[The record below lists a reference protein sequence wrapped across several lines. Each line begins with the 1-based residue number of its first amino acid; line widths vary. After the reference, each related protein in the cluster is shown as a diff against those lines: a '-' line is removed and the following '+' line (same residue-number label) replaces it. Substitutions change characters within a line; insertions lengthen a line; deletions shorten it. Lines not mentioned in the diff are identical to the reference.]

1 MLSWNSFA
9 ADVDYEPFS
18 RDFVLNADVTDVD
31 FTVNVIDDT
40 EFEDEETFLVALFRE
55 EPSDA
60 NVTIVPSSA
69 LISIF
74 DNDLPPGSIYV
85 YIHWG

>member
-1 MLSWNSFA
+1 M
-9 ADVDYEPFS
+9 
-18 RDFVLNADVTDVD
+18 TDVD

-74 DNDLPPGSIYV
+74 DNDLPPGSVYV
-85 YIHWG
+85 YIHWGYIVTKAQMLH